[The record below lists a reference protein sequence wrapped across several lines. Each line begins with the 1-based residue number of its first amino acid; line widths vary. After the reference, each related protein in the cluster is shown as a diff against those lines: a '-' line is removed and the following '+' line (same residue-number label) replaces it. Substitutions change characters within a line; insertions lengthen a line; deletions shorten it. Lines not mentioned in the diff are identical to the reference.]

1 MATKQT
7 AARILCATAAGT
19 LALTG
24 CSAPDNTAA
33 PTTMQRVS
41 LTPQDTL
48 AVTGAGHARAL
59 EMSNENTLRMTT
71 SEHAATAT
79 TMRVNTDT
87 GDIDEQHQVIVPG
100 VENDPTFSMIDFDA
114 AKIEETAAHAAD
126 LAEAKFI
133 SEQGTKPAEHT
144 HELSQEMY
152 RSTFAL
158 DTLRARLGYGATQLY
173 TVGGER
179 DAHAMWQLG
188 AGSTIG
194 LIDATG
200 EHADDADDSVTPL
213 QGSFPTIERSVG
225 ICALDAT
232 DAADNTTAEGD
243 AARTITTLNGNDVT
257 TRSGVVIST
266 SGSSAL
272 VPRDATSLEEMSVI
286 QATLPHTLDDE
297 QRTPDR
303 GERLVLMGLGEIDCV
318 THPVASG
325 TPEGTAGIFA
335 AINTELATRTS
346 DYQNSSNA
354 LRDYLDEQEQA
365 DAGGNDESPAR
376 PREDT
381 AAITPVVP
389 EEHGL
394 VAVMDAQGDVAALLD
409 STEIAAAHPEVAG
422 KDISTV
428 AVDPRTFNPAD
439 TKSAGRARQGWFDRL
454 TAPLRRGDDNT
465 TEQTVTLWITYD
477 GIDTVYKT
485 QARLDI

>member
-24 CSAPDNTAA
+24 CSAPDDTAA
-33 PTTMQRVS
+33 PATIQRVS

-59 EMSNENTLRMTT
+59 EMSSENTLRMTT

-79 TMRVNTDT
+79 TMRVNADT
-87 GDIDEQHQVIVPG
+87 GEIDEKHQVIVPG
-100 VENDPTFSMIDFDA
+100 AEDDPTFSMIDFDDT
-114 AKIEETAAHAAD
+114 KIEETAAHAAD

-133 SEQGTKPAEHT
+133 SEQGMKPAERT

-200 EHADDADDSVTPL
+200 EHADDANDSVTPL

-232 DAADNTTAEGD
+232 DAADNTTVGD
-243 AARTITTLNGNDVT
+243 AARTVTTLDGNDVT

-286 QATLPHTLDDE
+286 QATLPYTLDDE
-297 QRTPDR
+297 QRTPNR

-318 THPVASG
+318 THPVTDG
-325 TPEGTAGIFA
+325 TPESTTGIFA

-365 DAGGNDESPAR
+365 DTTGNDESPAR

-428 AVDPRTFNPAD
+428 AVDPATFNPTD
-439 TKSAGRARQGWFDRL
+439 TESAERARQGWFDRL
-454 TAPLRRGDDNT
+454 LAPLRRDDDAAT

-477 GIDTVYKT
+477 GVDTVYKT